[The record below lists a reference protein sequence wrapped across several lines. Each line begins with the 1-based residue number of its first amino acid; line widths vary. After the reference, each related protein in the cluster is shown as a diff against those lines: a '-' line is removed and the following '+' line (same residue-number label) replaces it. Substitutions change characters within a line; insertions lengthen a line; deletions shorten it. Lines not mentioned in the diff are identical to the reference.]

1 MSLIS
6 ALGKASGISN
16 DDLEFITRGVEYLK
30 NDEEDK
36 ALNSFEQLRKNFAF
50 YATEYPLILQY
61 IKMISH
67 NIIEIHINN
76 LKSLMNVQISIILDN
91 ISENITLL
99 DAGSD
104 FDGFVQGVG
113 DALATGQD
121 IKNAFVVKDL
131 LANIVSTNDAIKL
144 FSSKLSA

>member
-16 DDLEFITRGVEYLK
+16 DDLELITRGVEYLK

-61 IKMISH
+61 IEMISH